1 MNVAVAYGLAIIA
14 LILFWIFLQWYLGG
28 RE

>member
-1 MNVAVAYGLAIIA
+1 MNVAVAYVLAIVA
-14 LILFWIFLQWYLGG
+14 LILLWIFLQWYLGG